1 MVKAIERITV
11 EKVGE
16 ICKFGWIF
24 GALRIGA
31 NEDSGAYLGV
41 SPSYCWRYR
50 ASCSGTIPRTGEIGT

>member
-1 MVKAIERITV
+1 MVTTIARRTV

-24 GALRIGA
+24 AALRIGA
-31 NEDSGAYLGV
+31 DEDSGAYLGV
-41 SPSYCWRYR
+41 SPAYCWRDR